1 MPVQIWPT
9 PPIKEDNM
17 PKSPVPRGAGNIN
30 MKGKKHRMMSCG
42 CCYCIDYRE
51 DELKKEHMK
60 EIRSYGPDEI

>member
-1 MPVQIWPT
+1 
-9 PPIKEDNM
+9 M

-60 EIRSYGPDEI
+60 QMRDYDEVSTC